1 MGIRQIDI
9 TNEETAREVLGIQLP
24 SYKIEAALIEFYGI
38 PPLKDTV
45 ETLMECGETFLGY
58 YEDGNLC
65 GAVSFK
71 TENEVID
78 IHRLMVNPEHFR
90 KGIARRLLQEVEKA
104 AESATAM
111 IVSTGSK
118 NKPAIQLYEKIGF
131 HKVKEEQLPE
141 GLSITH
147 FKKRKENQD
156 GSMGNQA
163 LGR

>member
-38 PPLKDTV
+38 PPLKDTI

-58 YEDGNLC
+58 YENGNLC

-71 TENEVID
+71 IENEVVD
-78 IHRLMVNPEHFR
+78 IHRLMVDPEHFQ
-90 KGIARRLLQEVEKA
+90 KGIARRLLREVEKA
-104 AESATAM
+104 TESASAM

-118 NKPAIQLYEKIGF
+118 NSPAIRLYETNGF
-131 HKVKEEQLPE
+131 RKVGEERLAE
-141 GLSITH
+141 GVSITH
-147 FKKRKENQD
+147 FEKRK
-156 GSMGNQA
+156 GN
-163 LGR
+163 